1 MGMGHRE
8 KIKTGDEMDCFT
20 RWRHKLGMG
29 VRPGITQWIKKR
41 FSRRVRREER
51 RRLKGIEKIHERVCG
66 EDSE

>member
-29 VRPGITQWIKKR
+29 IRPGITQWVKKR
-41 FSRRVRREER
+41 FSRRVRREAR
-51 RRLKGIEKIHERVCG
+51 RKLRMG
-66 EDSE
+66 EGK